1 MGQNSEQKMK
11 DFQEKKLES
20 FLALSVAAHH
30 WLYNSTKRMINPL
43 DCHRQ
48 HLQSETAKRRRCVGN
63 MPGSRLHH
71 HVRRYVIV
79 LKNKKNQNLWVQLLT
94 LCLAS
99 CRCSRTKSCS
109 RRGVSF
115 KPSGHH

>member
-79 LKNKKNQNLWVQLLT
+79 LKKQKNQIL
-94 LCLAS
+94 
-99 CRCSRTKSCS
+99 
-109 RRGVSF
+109 
-115 KPSGHH
+115 